1 MLDNW
6 QRIERVVKW
15 TGLSVN
21 SFAHAVGLSRGEN
34 LYQIKRG
41 NNGISRELASMIATK
56 YPQISRAWLLTGEGD
71 MFAVEGARRHTI
83 PFYDADIEKY
93 VSSPE
98 RFTPRGHIS
107 LPGVDDAGFAAVY
120 GGRAMGEAIPAGS
133 LAVVRKVALEN
144 LIPGGDYIVV
154 GEDFTMLRRVRRE
167 VGSGTLRLL
176 PVDTDN
182 FDEIRI
188 DAAAVKELYL
198 VRAVVI
204 NKTI

>member
-1 MLDNW
+1 VLDNW
-6 QRIERVVKW
+6 QRIERVVRW

-41 NNGISRELASMIATK
+41 NNGISRELALMISTK
-56 YPQISRAWLLTGEGD
+56 YPEISRAWLLTGDGD
-71 MFAVEGARRHTI
+71 MFAAETGRRKTI
-83 PFYDADIEKY
+83 PFFEADIEKY
-93 VSSPE
+93 VASPE
-98 RFTPRGHIS
+98 QFTPRSHIS
-107 LPGVDDAGFAAVY
+107 LPGVDDAEFAAIY
-120 GGRAMGEAIPAGS
+120 AGRAMGEAVPAGS
-133 LAVVRKVALEN
+133 LVLVRRVALEN
-144 LIPGGDYIVV
+144 LIPGGDYLVV
-154 GEDFTMLRRVRRE
+154 GEEFTMLRRVRRD

-182 FDEIRI
+182 FDEIRL
-188 DAAAVKELYL
+188 DAAAVRELYL